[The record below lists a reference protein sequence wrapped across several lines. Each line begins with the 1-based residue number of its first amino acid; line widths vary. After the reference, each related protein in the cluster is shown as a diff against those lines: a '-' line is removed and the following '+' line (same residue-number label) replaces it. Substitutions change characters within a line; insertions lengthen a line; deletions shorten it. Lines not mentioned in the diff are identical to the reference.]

1 MQWKKAGRPRTVSI
15 NKDTEEEK
23 PWTRQEQSVYSS
35 PELALALAV
44 VNQWKKDGSPEKDAP
59 FLLPWLKI
67 IEEYRR

>member
-1 MQWKKAGRPRTVSI
+1 MQWKKAGRPRTKPKEVAQV
-15 NKDTEEEK
+15 EEK
-23 PWTRQEQSVYSS
+23 PWTRQEKSVYTV

-67 IEEYRR
+67 IEECRR